1 MKKGGAKAMKKI
13 IYVFL
18 TLCLVL
24 TMVFASPLQILAAE
38 EGNTVLVMKGRE
50 LVGTHEIEINVT
62 VEENTG
68 VNSMLLSLVYD
79 TSVFTLTNLEYGPA
93 FASLA
98 PINTNPETEEGY
110 GIYPFK
116 FSYLGEENDISTGHM
131 MTLRFRIKDGA
142 PDGAYTITLQHQRD
156 RDVTYLDE
164 DEILTKNLL
173 IDSAKIVLSENAV
186 TEIETVPDSNKQTP
200 QASIFDMCW
209 LPILAGGLMLIS
221 GCFLF
226 VSLYIRRNKTKKWK
240 KL

>member
-1 MKKGGAKAMKKI
+1 MKKI

-24 TMVFASPLQILAAE
+24 AMVFASPLQILAAE
-38 EGNTVLVMKGRE
+38 EGNTVLVMKGME

-93 FASLA
+93 FSSLA

-116 FSYLGEENDISTGHM
+116 FSYLGEENDTSTGHM

-142 PDGAYTITLQHQRD
+142 PNGAYTITLQHQRD

-173 IDSAKIVLSENAV
+173 IDSAKIMLYENTI
-186 TEIETVPDSNKQTP
+186 TEIETVIDNNKPIPPATP
-200 QASIFDMCW
+200 SGLPW
-209 LPILAGGLMLIS
+209 LPILAGGLVLIG

-226 VSLYIRRNKTKKWK
+226 ISLYIRRNKTKKWK

>member
-1 MKKGGAKAMKKI
+1 MKKI
-13 IYVFL
+13 TYVCL
-18 TLCLVL
+18 TICMVL
-24 TMVFASPLQILAAE
+24 AMIFASPLQIFAAG
-38 EGNTVLVMKGRE
+38 EGNTVLVMKGKE
-50 LVGTHEIEINVT
+50 NVDNQEIEINVT
-62 VEENTG
+62 VEENAG

-79 TSVFTLTNLEYGPA
+79 TSVFTLTDLEYGPA
-93 FASLA
+93 FASLT

-116 FSYLGEENDISTGHM
+116 FSYLGEENDTSTGHM

-173 IDSAKIVLSENAV
+173 IDSARIVLSENAV
-186 TEIETVPDSNKQTP
+186 AEIETVPDSNKQTP
-200 QASIFDMCW
+200 QENISDMLW
-209 LPILAGGLMLIS
+209 LPVLAGGLVLVG

-226 VSLYIRRNKTKKWK
+226 LSLYIRRNKTKKWK